1 MVKDGNQKA
10 GSKPPPESKFRAF
23 CKRHKGWIIYG
34 IALLIWWLILEF
46 IRFRFHKELW
56 PIIPKTGGL
65 ILSGGGIFLAAV
77 VDYLTDKADK
87 KRFHRPQN
95 MDFWSHVAQLG
106 GTLRRN
112 VLQNT
117 LVGIIIAVT
126 IFVSAPAYA
135 VHQGYF
141 PTMLRGIA
149 AAWHLVWTPPPEN
162 AGSSQE
168 QTEEPAPNVS
178 QPEPEADT
186 KIQPPP
192 KKTEKS
198 PKTSEP
204 DTKEEGK
211 LFNPKELELDGEV
224 PESVSSEDYQLIY
237 LLAEPYLITDWDSQ
251 DVVNETV
258 RNLIRDQRQ
267 HKLPPRFQENE
278 RTPEANQRIA
288 EASELEKSMKTAW
301 ELRGVIDMREYVYLG
316 DPGDPENPETPEFEA
331 EEVYSVAKL
340 VREDYCIY
348 GDAYALQNVSR
359 AYARTFYEWSIRW
372 GFRTLEYDVTT
383 VTLHS
388 NLMILVE
395 RYDKIVLVTDQESV
409 EHIYASK
416 LSEAFQTAADEVAA
430 GADWLYS

>member
-1 MVKDGNQKA
+1 MAKGARKA
-10 GSKPPPESKFRAF
+10 GDKPPPESEGRAWY
-23 CKRHKGWIIYG
+23 KKYKGWIIY
-34 IALLIWWLILEF
+34 AAVFLIWWLLLEF
-46 IRFRFHKELW
+46 VRFRFHKELW
-56 PIIPKTGGL
+56 PAIPKVAGS
-65 ILSGGGIFLAAV
+65 IVSGGVAV
-77 VDYLTDKADK
+77 FVAILDYLTDQADK
-87 KRFHRPQN
+87 KRFHRPKN
-95 MDFWSHVAQLG
+95 MDFWTHAG
-106 GTLRRN
+106 KIMKRN
-112 VLQNT
+112 FFQNT
-117 LVGIIIAVT
+117 LVGMILAFTFFIA
-126 IFVSAPAYA
+126 APAYA

-178 QPEPEADT
+178 QLEPEADT
-186 KIQPPP
+186 KIQSPP

-211 LFNPKELELDGEV
+211 LFNPKKLELDGEV

-348 GDAYALQNVSR
+348 GDAYALQEVSR
-359 AYARTFYEWSIRW
+359 TFARTLYEWSIRW
-372 GFRTLEYDVTT
+372 GFRTLEYDVTLE
-383 VTLHS
+383 TLHS
-388 NLMILVE
+388 NLVILVE
-395 RYDKIVLVTDQESV
+395 RYNKIVSATDASSV

-416 LSEAFQTAADEVAA
+416 LSKAFQTAADEVAA